1 VVAKAEGSCR
11 QPPIGRREADLDI
24 LVLKMVLTPTVVA
37 IASLAGRRWGPAVSG
52 WFIALPF
59 TSGPVAVFLAIAHG
73 NAFAATAAL
82 GILAGTISPAV
93 FCLVY
98 SLLAPSGWLYSFLV
112 ACGAIAVATIILQH
126 ILLPAVAFALLV
138 AAVLGVALRLLPAT
152 EAPVSLAGPPPAWD
166 LPVRMVVATT
176 LVLLLTGLAPVL
188 GARLTGLLAP
198 FPLFASI
205 LAIFAHQQQGPA
217 AARRVLRGL
226 LLGLFAFDGFFLVFS
241 SLVVRDGSG
250 LSFLAALAAALLIQA
265 CSFQVLRRAG

>member
-1 VVAKAEGSCR
+1 
-11 QPPIGRREADLDI
+11 
-24 LVLKMVLTPTVVA
+24 VLKLALTPTVVA
-37 IASLAGRRWGPAVSG
+37 VASLAGRRWGPAVSG

-59 TSGPVAVFLAIAHG
+59 TSGPIVIFLAITHG

-98 SLLAPSGWLYSFLV
+98 SLLATTAGWLCSFLA
-112 ACGAIAVATIILQH
+112 ACGAIAVATLMLQH
-126 ILLPAVAFALLV
+126 ITLPALPFALLV
-138 AAVLGVALRLLPAT
+138 AAVLGVALRLLPAGEGT
-152 EAPVSLAGPPPAWD
+152 VAAASAPPAWD
-166 LPVRMVVATT
+166 LPVRMVIATS
-176 LVLLLTGLAPVL
+176 LVLLLTGLAPML

-226 LLGLFAFDGFFLVFS
+226 LLGLFAFDGFFLVFA
-241 SLVVRDGSG
+241 SLVERKGSG
-250 LSFLAALAAALLIQA
+250 VSFLAALAAALLIQA
-265 CSFQVLRRAG
+265 CSFQVVRRVG